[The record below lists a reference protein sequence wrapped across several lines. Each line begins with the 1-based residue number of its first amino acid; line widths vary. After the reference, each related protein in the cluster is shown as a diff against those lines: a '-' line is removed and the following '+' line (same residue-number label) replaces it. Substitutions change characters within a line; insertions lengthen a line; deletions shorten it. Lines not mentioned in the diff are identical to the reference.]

1 MGDDYGETRAYRSGG
16 CLDFLESIWMG
27 FKAWPDLL
35 WVLPALVLLKGWGA
49 RIFSSLYVIAC
60 AFLLRLQ
67 VDLLSQIGFPHGLV
81 GLLSAP
87 PLLRGQITYGIFI
100 AVFLL
105 LIFLSPGVNK
115 HIVIALSITFVIL
128 AFCLSSVVMVL

>member
-1 MGDDYGETRAYRSGG
+1 MTFFWT
-16 CLDFLESIWMG
+16 LI
-27 FKAWPDLL
+27 KAWPDLI
-35 WVLPALVLLKGWGA
+35 WVLPALILLKGWGSK
-49 RIFSSLYVIAC
+49 IFSSLYVLAC

-67 VDLLSQIGFPHGLV
+67 VDLLTQIGFPHGLI

-87 PLLRGQITYGIFI
+87 PLLRGQITYGLFI

-115 HIVIALSITFVIL
+115 HIVMALSISFIIL